1 MPLKE
6 FGELLLGKLSLRLF
20 VIAPLSWY
28 LCFRE
33 TVIEKFLGG
42 RASSED
48 LHHSLPIALVLISLA
63 QWSAWCKKEEI
74 VHSKIRST
82 VAWIDR
88 SQANTRK
95 PSVTVLLILA
105 GRCALMG
112 KKPMSGHFGFKFEIM

>member
-1 MPLKE
+1 MV
-6 FGELLLGKLSLRLF
+6 FM
-20 VIAPLSWY
+20 WY

-48 LHHSLPIALVLISLA
+48 LHHSLPIALVLSLA

-95 PSVTVLLILA
+95 LYVTVLLILA
-105 GRCALMG
+105 RR
-112 KKPMSGHFGFKFEIM
+112 KTYVRSFWIKV